1 MTFSG
6 QKLALKEGLSPYPAT
21 AVRDTSIGV
30 GRIFDW
36 KGGGAKQHAITS
48 EVFRKEVLVMGSRYR
63 RMEDKKP
70 GVGLVRSGNQDF
82 AKKEGLE
89 SKSFSKMSKLAD
101 TLSKVNINILNKK
114 NKKTQ
119 TYSVGAEFHAAGGY
133 GGLGAKPSAAG

>member
-1 MTFSG
+1 MH
-6 QKLALKEGLSPYPAT
+6 PPAPPLR
-21 AVRDTSIGV
+21 APLDTSIDV

-36 KGGGAKQHAITS
+36 KGGGAKLHAITS
-48 EVFRKEVLVMGSRYR
+48 EVFRKEVLVMGPRYR

-82 AKKEGLE
+82 AKKGGLE

-101 TLSKVNINILNKK
+101 TLSKVNINIINKQ
-114 NKKTQ
+114 KKTQ
-119 TYSVGAEFHAAGGY
+119 TFSVGAKFGAAGGY